1 MRTKALLTALGAL
14 ALAANHP
21 VPPAVTGPEAPMRE
35 SGGDDAVQIGLDGPE
50 MDACGGVG
58 RVSLNSRELAPTL
71 TVHQGN
77 RRSATR
83 LAELPTGTLVWLCE
97 ARGEWQGIVW
107 PGDSWQ
113 DLGDCQVSSPLA
125 APEAYAGPCKSGWVE
140 ADKLSL
146 VAG

>member
-1 MRTKALLTALGAL
+1 MTTKAVLTALGAL
-14 ALAANHP
+14 ALVANHP
-21 VPPAVTGPEAPMRE
+21 VPGAAAGPAAPPLE
-35 SGGDDAVQIGLDGPE
+35 GAVDDAVKIGLDGPD

-58 RVSLNSRELAPTL
+58 RVALNARELAASA
-71 TVHQGN
+71 TVRQGS

-140 ADKLSL
+140 ADRLTL